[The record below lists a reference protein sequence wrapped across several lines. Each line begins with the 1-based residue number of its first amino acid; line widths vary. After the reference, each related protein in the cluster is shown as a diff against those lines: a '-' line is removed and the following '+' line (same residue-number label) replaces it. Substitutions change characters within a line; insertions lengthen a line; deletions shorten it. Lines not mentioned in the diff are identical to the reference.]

1 MLTPTLNL
9 LPLPLVL
16 AASFYYCVVAVYFAV
31 VEVTLLRVVGVSF
44 LFSVFLLCVYDLWGI
59 FLFAIMKDDDH
70 IFWFLFLIFIFYFI
84 LVLMVNEGK
93 GRG

>member
-16 AASFYYCVVAVYFAV
+16 AASSYYCLVAVYFVV

-44 LFSVFLLCVYDLWGI
+44 LFYVFLLCVYDLWGI
-59 FLFAIMKDDDH
+59 FLFALMKDDDH
-70 IFWFLFLIFIFYFI
+70 IFWFLFFI
-84 LVLMVNEGK
+84 LYWF
-93 GRG
+93 